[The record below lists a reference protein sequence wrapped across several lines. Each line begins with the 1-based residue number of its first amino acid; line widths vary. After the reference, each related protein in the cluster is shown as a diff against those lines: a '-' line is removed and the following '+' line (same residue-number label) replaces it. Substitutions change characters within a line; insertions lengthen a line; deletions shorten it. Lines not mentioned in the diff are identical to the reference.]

1 MKADPSNRSD
11 AVSTGRSRSFGRV
24 FAALGATAL
33 LLGVAVLVSGS
44 AEAEG
49 PGESRSAAPSHS
61 SSVGSSSRKTGGS
74 GPTGSA
80 QAEAEAEPAPRRF
93 DATTCWRELERFNE
107 SVTIDTFR
115 EWATPLLAVKDSL
128 VRDYLKE
135 RLTELIGN
143 DPGRASQVLGWAR
156 DASPREFGIF
166 MMAVR
171 DSEAVHQPQVASK
184 MMELGLDDTLPPDR
198 RAGILS
204 ALDTQKRFE
213 PAMLNKLTNFA
224 KEPTSGEAGW
234 AAARTIARVMKRDFK
249 QSGNLTPYLDKLL
262 TIGVESPDEQI
273 RYLGQMMPMHVA
285 PLLDAEATDRYAKI
299 LATEGNED
307 GRDAAAH
314 NLSLSQDKEKVLALF
329 ARTFETDPAVCV
341 RWAVFRFASRV
352 AGKDALPLMANMA
365 IQDPRFQPV
374 YRDFERLYASG
385 VLDWMRIWNG
395 LSDQD
400 PFGCLD
406 RHH

>member
-1 MKADPSNRSD
+1 MKADPSHRSD
-11 AVSTGRSRSFGRV
+11 AGATGRSRSLGRV
-24 FAALGATAL
+24 FVALGATAL
-33 LLGVAVLVSGS
+33 LLGMALISSGS
-44 AEAEG
+44 AEAESQ
-49 PGESRSAAPSHS
+49 GEARQATASASQAMDP
-61 SSVGSSSRKTGGS
+61 SRKAGGAGHTTGQ
-74 GPTGSA
+74 A
-80 QAEAEAEPAPRRF
+80 AAVAEAEAAPPRF
-93 DATTCWRELERFNE
+93 DATTCWRELERFND

-143 DPGRASQVLGWAR
+143 DASRAAAVLGWAR
-156 DASPREFGIF
+156 DATPREFGIF

-171 DSEAVHQPQVASK
+171 DSEAVHQPQVASR
-184 MMELGLDDTLPPDR
+184 MMELGLDATLPPER

-204 ALDTQKRFE
+204 ALDTQKRLE
-213 PAMLNKLTNFA
+213 PAALARLTNFA
-224 KEPTSGEAGW
+224 KDPVSGEAGW

-249 QSGNLTPYLDKLL
+249 QTGTLGPYMDKLL
-262 TIGVESPDEQI
+262 TIGAEAPDEQI

-285 PLLDAEATDRYAKI
+285 PLLDAEATERYAKI

-314 NLSLSQDKEKVLALF
+314 NLSLSQDKEKVLALY
-329 ARTFETDPAVCV
+329 ARTFETDPSVCV

-385 VLDWMRIWNG
+385 VLDWVRVWNS
-395 LSDQD
+395 LPNQD

-406 RHH
+406 RHD